1 MNLKFFL
8 LGWREEKGKIEDGI
22 SSVERKI
29 KIIKNK
35 ILSIAFILNL

>member
-8 LGWREEKGKIEDGI
+8 LGWREGKGKIEDGI
-22 SSVERKI
+22 LSVER